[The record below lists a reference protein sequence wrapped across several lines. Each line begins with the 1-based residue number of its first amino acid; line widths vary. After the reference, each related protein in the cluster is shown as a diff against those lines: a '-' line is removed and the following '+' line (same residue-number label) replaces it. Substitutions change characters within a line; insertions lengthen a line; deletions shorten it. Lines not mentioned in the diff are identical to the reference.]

1 MICTLGSLASGATAT
16 ITLTVVPTVRKD
28 VVSDTASATVDA
40 STTDPV
46 AANNTA
52 TASAQIK

>member
-1 MICTLGSLASGATAT
+1 
-16 ITLTVVPTVRKD
+16 VPTVKKD
-28 VVSDTASATVDA
+28 FVSDTASATVDS

-52 TASAQIK
+52 TATAQVK